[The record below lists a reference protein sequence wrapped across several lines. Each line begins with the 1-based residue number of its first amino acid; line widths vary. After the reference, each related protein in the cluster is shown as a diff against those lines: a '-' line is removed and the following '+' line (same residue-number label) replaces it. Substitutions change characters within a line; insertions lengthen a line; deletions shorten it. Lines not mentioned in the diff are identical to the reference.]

1 MMPLNT
7 TLIIA
12 ALLAQVIL
20 TIIVYV
26 VLVRARY
33 AAARRGE
40 VRVSQYV
47 VVKDEPDWLA
57 RITRNVA
64 NQYELPVL
72 FYALVLMLVA
82 VNRVTMF
89 DVLVAWAF
97 VAVRIVH
104 AVIHIRTSDVMLR
117 MRVFGIGLI
126 LIGLLAGHG
135 VLIVLGSL
143 AQ

>member
-1 MMPLNT
+1 MPLNT
-7 TLIIA
+7 TLILA

-20 TIIVYV
+20 TIVVYV

-33 AAARRGE
+33 AAVRRGE
-40 VRVSQYV
+40 ARVSQYV

-82 VNRVTMF
+82 INRVTMF
-89 DVLVAWAF
+89 DVIIAWAF
-97 VAVRIVH
+97 VAVRLAH

-117 MRVFGIGLI
+117 MRVFGIGLV
-126 LIGLLAGHG
+126 LVGLLAAHG

-143 AQ
+143 AR

>member
-1 MMPLNT
+1 MPLNT
-7 TLIIA
+7 TLILA

-40 VRVSQYV
+40 VKVSQYV
-47 VVKDEPDWLA
+47 VVRDEPDWLA

-82 VNRVTMF
+82 INRVTMF
-89 DVLVAWAF
+89 DAIVAWAF

-117 MRVFGIGLI
+117 MRVFGIGLV
-126 LIGLLAGHG
+126 LVGLLAAHG

-143 AQ
+143 GR

>member
-7 TLIIA
+7 TLILG

-20 TIIVYV
+20 TIAVYV

-33 AAARRGE
+33 AAVRRGE
-40 VRVSQYV
+40 VRVSQFV
-47 VVKDEPDWLA
+47 VMRDEPDWLA

-72 FYALVLMLVA
+72 FYAVVLMLVA
-82 VNRVTMF
+82 INRVTMF
-89 DVLVAWAF
+89 DVIVAWAF

-104 AVIHIRTSDVMLR
+104 AVVHIRTSDVMLR
-117 MRVFGIGLI
+117 MRVFGLGLI
-126 LIGLLAGHG
+126 LVCLLAAHG

-143 AQ
+143 AR

>member
-7 TLIIA
+7 TLILA

-40 VRVSQYV
+40 VKVSQYV
-47 VVKDEPDWLA
+47 VVRDEPDWLA

-82 VNRVTMF
+82 INRVTMF
-89 DVLVAWAF
+89 DAIVAWAF

-117 MRVFGIGLI
+117 MRVFGIGLV
-126 LIGLLAGHG
+126 LVGLLAAHG

-143 AQ
+143 GR

>member
-1 MMPLNT
+1 MPLNT
-7 TLIIA
+7 TLILS

-20 TIIVYV
+20 TIVVYA

-40 VRVSQYV
+40 VTVSQYV
-47 VVKDEPDWLA
+47 VVRDEPEYLG

-64 NQYELPVL
+64 NQFELPVL

-89 DVLVAWAF
+89 DVIVAWAF
-97 VAVRIVH
+97 VAVRVVH
-104 AVIHIRTSDVMLR
+104 AAVHIRTSDVMLR
-117 MRVFGIGLI
+117 LRVFGVGLV
-126 LIGLLAGHG
+126 LIGLLTAHG

-143 AQ
+143 AR